1 MNLTTSYDYRKHT
14 LLWHNAL
21 AHPLVYG
28 TMRMALLAYLR
39 HLKAVRESGCENAY
53 NHYVVLYGDQPAFK
67 RWVALHPIEW
77 QRFAD
82 WFDSY
87 NPADGECAYF

>member
-1 MNLTTSYDYRKHT
+1 MST
-14 LLWHNAL
+14 
-21 AHPLVYG
+21 
-28 TMRMALLAYLR
+28 
-39 HLKAVRESGCENAY
+39 ESGCENAY

-87 NPADGECAYF
+87 NPTDGEWAYF